1 MTIDELSINISNIF
15 YDVTNI
21 LSLSF
26 INDFGIIYE
35 VKYDG
40 NSNKYYPNIILKST
54 NIYNVDKN
62 TRRSIIDKYKNSIRK
77 YNSWIDTHLYGLEL
91 IIFLIITIFIRR
103 ANRINKTNLHIN
115 YLNSEKDYAYIISII
130 LDVQNEKNFE
140 AFENK
145 VIEEVNWTAI
155 ANSFTR
161 QIVSDWDD

>member
-35 VKYDG
+35 VKYDED
-40 NSNKYYPNIILKST
+40 SNKYYPNIILKST

-62 TRRSIIDKYKNSIRK
+62 TRKSIIDKYKNSIRK
-77 YNSWIDTHLYGLEL
+77 YNSWIDAHVYGLEL
-91 IIFLIITIFIRR
+91 IIFLIITIYIRK
-103 ANRINKTNLHIN
+103 ANILNKTNMHIN
-115 YLNSEKDYAYIISII
+115 YLNSEKDDAYIISII
-130 LDVQNEKNFE
+130 LDVQNEKNFT

-145 VIEEVNWTAI
+145 VIEKVNWTAL

>member
-35 VKYDG
+35 VKYDED
-40 NSNKYYPNIILKST
+40 SNKYYPNIILKST
-54 NIYNVDKN
+54 NIYNADKN
-62 TRRSIIDKYKNSIRK
+62 TRKSIIDKYKNSIRK
-77 YNSWIDTHLYGLEL
+77 YNSWIDAHVYGLEL
-91 IIFLIITIFIRR
+91 IIFLIITIYIRK
-103 ANRINKTNLHIN
+103 ANILNKTNMHIN
-115 YLNSEKDYAYIISII
+115 YLNSEKDDAYIISII
-130 LDVQNEKNFE
+130 LDVQNEKNFT

-145 VIEEVNWTAI
+145 VIEKVNWTAL

>member
-1 MTIDELSINISNIF
+1 MTIDEIFININNIF
-15 YDVTNI
+15 YDTSSI

-35 VKYDG
+35 VKYDETSG
-40 NSNKYYPNIILKST
+40 KYYPNIILKST
-54 NIYNVDKN
+54 NIYHIDKN
-62 TRRSIIDKYKNSIRK
+62 IRKSIIDKYKNSIRK
-77 YNSWIDTHLYGLEL
+77 YDSWIDAHIYGLEL
-91 IIFLIITIFIRR
+91 IIFLIITIFIRKF
-103 ANRINKTNLHIN
+103 NRVNKTNRHIN

-130 LDVQNEKNFE
+130 LDVQNEKSFE

-145 VIEEVNWTAI
+145 VIEEVNWTVL